1 VGYLQTV
8 TSQASDEWPT
18 PDWLVQQYAAEFGP
32 FDLDP
37 AAAEG
42 TGQAPTYF
50 TIHDDGL
57 GQPWKGRVWMNPP
70 YSQVGALMAKAAS
83 EVAIGNA
90 ELVVCLV
97 PARVDARWYRA
108 ACEVASLV
116 RVLPQRVKFGGC
128 KDSAP
133 FPSAIIVFGTDGEP
147 HGRVPRRCRQCSGY
161 WFPVRSTGTYCSVA
175 CRMKA
180 HRYAKKGVSVT

>member
-1 VGYLQTV
+1 MSYLETV

-18 PDWLVQQYAAEFGP
+18 PEWLVRQYAVEFGP

-42 TGQAPTYF
+42 TGQAPLFF
-50 TIHDDGL
+50 TMADDGL
-57 GQPWKGRVWMNPP
+57 AQPWKGRVWLNPP
-70 YSQVGALMAKAAS
+70 YSQVGRWMVKAAG
-83 EVAIGNA
+83 EVAAGRA

-97 PARVDARWYRA
+97 PARVDARWYRTA
-108 ACEVASLV
+108 ADVASVV

-133 FPSAIIVFGTDGEP
+133 FPSAVIVFGDDGRR
-147 HGRVPRRCRQCSGY
+147 HGSRPKQCEICRQY
-161 WFPVRSTGTYCSVA
+161 WFPVRSDAKTCSVA
-175 CRMKA
+175 CRVRA
-180 HRYAKKGVSVT
+180 FRVTDKRG